1 MEMKLEEQELG
12 TRAGEG
18 SATFNAAAHL
28 EMFRLAL
35 EQAGDGIAMTNAAGS
50 FVFMNQR
57 HATMFGYEH
66 KDALLDQPW
75 SVLYP
80 VEEAERMVR
89 EVFPL
94 LDAPGKRWRGL
105 AYGVSRQGKS
115 VRQEVSLTI
124 LNNGGILC
132 ITRDIGARIDADAQR
147 RQLRAELDRAQ
158 RLQTVGVLASGL
170 GHDLGNILTAIIG
183 VVDTERLERAENSAT
198 IERLDAMRRWLDQAG
213 DLARRLHRLGAAPP
227 SASPRTEMVAAV
239 ESAAELMR
247 SGLGIKAE
255 IRLRTTDA
263 LAEVPLDDT
272 TVTQIFVNLIV
283 NARDA
288 SPQGAAI
295 DVEVATIRAPAGFSE
310 PFAGRLAGGVP
321 HTSVGAMPAGESV
334 LLRVTDHGAG
344 VAPDTLDRVL
354 EPFFTTKQRGKG
366 SGLGLP
372 MAADAVKDAGG
383 LLQLF
388 SIEGVGTE
396 VRVWLPSVGS
406 EPEDWKPEGKV
417 LVCMADRD
425 LGEVV
430 DTTLREAGMTAHFVA
445 SFHQLLGHLASSEAT
460 AALVIELTTIPE
472 PTHMRLATIRSLAP
486 DRPLLIITS
495 ADQPCQSDRRWQQY
509 ADDCLVSPFSAAQLI
524 KKLTN
529 IVADRSGNECMEIVS

>member
-1 MEMKLEEQELG
+1 
-12 TRAGEG
+12 
-18 SATFNAAAHL
+18 
-28 EMFRLAL
+28 
-35 EQAGDGIAMTNAAGS
+35 
-50 FVFMNQR
+50 
-57 HATMFGYEH
+57 
-66 KDALLDQPW
+66 
-75 SVLYP
+75 
-80 VEEAERMVR
+80 
-89 EVFPL
+89 
-94 LDAPGKRWRGL
+94 
-105 AYGVSRQGKS
+105 
-115 VRQEVSLTI
+115 
-124 LNNGGILC
+124 
-132 ITRDIGARIDADAQR
+132 
-147 RQLRAELDRAQ
+147 LRAELDRAQ
-158 RLQTVGVLASGL
+158 RLQTVGALASGL
-170 GHDLGNILTAIIG
+170 GHDLSNILTAIIG
-183 VVDTERLERAENSAT
+183 VVDTERLACAENVPT
-198 IERLDAMRRWLDQAG
+198 TERLNALRRWLDQAG

-272 TVTQIFVNLIV
+272 TVTQIFVNLII

-295 DVEVATIRAPAGFSE
+295 DVEVATIRTPAGFSE
-310 PFAGRLAGGVP
+310 PFAGRCAVEVP

-344 VAPDTLDRVL
+344 VAPDTLARVL

-372 MAADAVKDAGG
+372 MAADAVKNAGG

-396 VRVWLPSVGS
+396 VRIWLPRVDSA
-406 EPEDWKPEGKV
+406 PEDWKSKGKI
-417 LVCMADRD
+417 LLCMADRD

-430 DTTLREAGMTAHFVA
+430 DTTLRDAGMTTHLVA

-460 AALVIELTTIPE
+460 AALVIELLTLPD

-486 DRPLLIITS
+486 GRPLLIITS
-495 ADQPCQSDRRWQQY
+495 EDQPWQSNHRWQQY
-509 ADDCLVSPFSAAQLI
+509 ADDCLVSPFSAGQLT
-524 KKLTN
+524 KKINDLMAYN
-529 IVADRSGNECMEIVS
+529 PGAERMEIVS